1 MWHVWETVE
10 VHTGFWW
17 GKLMES
23 EHLEDPGV
31 DVIIILKRI
40 FRKCNGDMGC
50 LIWIMIVTGGRRL

>member
-1 MWHVWETVE
+1 
-10 VHTGFWW
+10 
-17 GKLMES
+17 MES